1 MSVALTQPWQREG
14 IDQEGCRRMEAE
26 RPFREWPIEQLAE
39 QALLHA
45 GDRRVLE
52 GLAKEAALRPG
63 VRAKALH
70 ARIARMVD
78 GIAVPP
84 RGASVSELRDMLAT
98 AAREID
104 RLRARLKE
112 ADHAQADQRQPAAAS
127 SQGDAVGDPGPH
139 RRVYLTPNAPA
150 WLVAEVRR
158 AFRRRYHPDAQTEP
172 GRRGRAEEVFK
183 RAEAVFEEIERLRG
197 A

>member
-1 MSVALTQPWQREG
+1 
-14 IDQEGCRRMEAE
+14 MESE

-39 QALLHA
+39 QALLHP

-52 GLAKEAALRPG
+52 GLAKEAGLRPG
-63 VRAKALH
+63 VRAKALE
-70 ARIARMVD
+70 ARIARMLD

-84 RGASVSELRDMLAT
+84 RGAGVQELREMLAT

-104 RLRARLKE
+104 RLRARLKDAE
-112 ADHAQADQRQPAAAS
+112 KVQVDPQRAAA
-127 SQGDAVGDPGPH
+127 GEAVGDPGPH

-158 AFRRRYHPDAQTEP
+158 AFRRRYHPDAQQEP
-172 GRRGRAEEVFK
+172 ARRGRAEEVFK
-183 RAEAVFEEIERLRG
+183 RAEAVFEEIERLRES
-197 A
+197 

>member
-1 MSVALTQPWQREG
+1 
-14 IDQEGCRRMEAE
+14 MESE

-39 QALLHA
+39 QALLHP

-63 VRAKALH
+63 ARAKALE
-70 ARIARMVD
+70 ARILRMLDSV
-78 GIAVPP
+78 ALPP
-84 RGASVSELRDMLAT
+84 RGAGVQELREMLAT

-112 ADHAQADQRQPAAAS
+112 AEHHVADAQGRAAA
-127 SQGDAVGDPGPH
+127 GEAVGDPGPH

-158 AFRRRYHPDAQTEP
+158 AFRRRYHPDAQQEP
-172 GRRGRAEEVFK
+172 ARRGRAEEVFK
-183 RAEAVFEEIERLRG
+183 RAEAVFEEIARRG
-197 A
+197 EG

>member
-1 MSVALTQPWQREG
+1 MSEALTRPWQMERRVEKG
-14 IDQEGCRRMEAE
+14 ARRMESE

-52 GLAKEAALRPG
+52 GLAREVALRPG

-84 RGASVSELRDMLAT
+84 RGAGVAELREMLAT

-104 RLRARLKE
+104 RLRARLKDAEQALADPRRASGTSAAGE
-112 ADHAQADQRQPAAAS
+112 AIGEA
-127 SQGDAVGDPGPH
+127 GPH

-158 AFRRRYHPDAQTEP
+158 AFRRRYHPDVQVEP
-172 GRRGRAEEVFK
+172 ARRSRAEEVFK
-183 RAEAVFEEIERLRG
+183 RAEAVFEEIERLHD
-197 A
+197 

>member
-1 MSVALTQPWQREG
+1 
-14 IDQEGCRRMEAE
+14 MESE

-45 GDRRVLE
+45 ADRRVLE

-70 ARIARMVD
+70 ARITRMVD

-84 RGASVSELRDMLAT
+84 RGAGVAELREMLAT

-112 ADHAQADQRQPAAAS
+112 AERGAGGAARPAPG
-127 SQGDAVGDPGPH
+127 GDAVGEPGPH

-158 AFRRRYHPDAQTEP
+158 AFRRRYHPDAQNDAA
-172 GRRGRAEEVFK
+172 RRGRAEEVFK
-183 RAEAVFEEIERLRG
+183 RAETVFEEIERLREG
-197 A
+197 